1 MPQSSP
7 RVYQEEPLTVP
18 QRRASRRGR
27 WPAAGDES
35 TAEPAALRLASPALI
50 VDDRPAPDSTPTPD
64 EVVAGARS
72 LARQVRALHE
82 RYEEEHRRLLDSLEF
97 LTVQSRDLERELASF
112 GRLAE
117 TLASSVAFAPAT
129 LSTTVSVVPPA
140 SVAEPAS
147 AYVLE
152 VRCLGGFEVQFQGRS
167 VELGTSRNGR
177 LIFKYL
183 VARAP
188 GRRASKELLAELFW
202 PDTPVDRALAS
213 LHSAVHQLKR
223 AMGVRDAYLAKHPA
237 IVYSDDHY
245 AINPRLELRC
255 DVDLF
260 RRRLTEA
267 RAQDSDADIEAACG
281 AYWLAQE
288 AYGGELLPQDRYE
301 DWVVAERTSLEAAQL
316 DVLARLVQLNVAR
329 GSFFEGIHFGRRL
342 LELDSTRED
351 IHRDVMRCH
360 SRLGQ
365 RSEALRQYQRC
376 FEALQAELEVVP
388 EAETTALFE
397 RLLAGD
403 AI

>member
-1 MPQSSP
+1 MRQSSP
-7 RVYQEEPLTVP
+7 RAYRDQPLTVP
-18 QRRASRRGR
+18 QRRASRRDR
-27 WPAAGDES
+27 WPKPADDS
-35 TAEPAALRLASPALI
+35 TGEPAALRLASPALV
-50 VDDRPAPDSTPTPD
+50 VDDRPAPDATPTPD

-97 LTVQSRDLERELASF
+97 LTVQSQDLERELAAF
-112 GRLAE
+112 GQLAE
-117 TLASSVAFAPAT
+117 TLASSVALAPPA
-129 LSTTVSVVPPA
+129 LSTAVSIVPPT
-140 SVAEPAS
+140 SIAEPAS
-147 AYVLE
+147 ACALE
-152 VRCLGGFEVQFQGRS
+152 VHCLGGFEVLYQGRP
-167 VELGTSRNGR
+167 VELGPSRNGR

-188 GRRASKELLAELFW
+188 SRRASKELLAELFW
-202 PDTPVDRALAS
+202 PDTPIDRALAS

-223 AMGVRDAYLAKHPA
+223 AMGAREPYLATHPA

-245 AINPRLELRC
+245 GINPHLELRC
-255 DVDLF
+255 DVDVF
-260 RRRLTEA
+260 RRRLIEA
-267 RAQDSDADIEAACG
+267 RAQDARADIEAACG

-301 DWVVAERTSLEAAQL
+301 DWVVAERASLEAGQL

-365 RSEALRQYQRC
+365 RSEALRQYRRC

-388 EAETTALFE
+388 EVETTALFE
-397 RLLAGD
+397 RLLNGE